1 MPAIKEKKVKRN
13 YVQHDLPPNYYEFF
27 EKKAEEA
34 RRFLEKHPVPEH
46 LFKKK

>member
-1 MPAIKEKKVKRN
+1 MPAIKEKKVKRD
-13 YVQHDLPPNYYEFF
+13 YVHDELPPNYYEFF

-34 RRFLEKHPVPEH
+34 RRFLELNPVPEN